1 MAVES
6 SNINVTDVDFEDI
19 SRNLKSYLSG
29 QAEFRDYNFEGSTL
43 SVLIDLLAYSSHIAS
58 VNTNIAASEL
68 FLDSA
73 QLRKNVV
80 SRAKDLGFVP
90 QSETASS
97 ATIDLTVKSVSD
109 YLGNYPAVNDMILPL
124 GSNFETVFDGVTYN
138 FVTTDT
144 FKPTRNNEDFI
155 YKDVLISQGIWVQDS
170 FVYDTQVKSQKFV
183 LSNQRADRTKMGVEV
198 SSNGTIETY
207 SLALNVN
214 EVTTT
219 SRVYYT
225 QENEDG
231 FTEIYFGD
239 GFLGKQLVDGDIIK
253 ITYLVVDPIQANG
266 ARNFTLL
273 DSINGFSNH
282 TISVVTAADG
292 GSEKESIDS
301 IKFKATKFYTS
312 QNRLVTLND
321 YKAKV
326 QEYYPNADAVA
337 VWGGED
343 NDPPEYG
350 KVFVAIKPQ
359 NADYLTE
366 NEKTSIRTNLN
377 RLNMLTVRPEIIS
390 PEVVGILVSTVF
402 KYNKNITS
410 LSKGE
415 LETIVKNQILDF
427 DASTLNNFDAIFRHS
442 RLVSFI
448 DATNDAVL
456 SNITNIR
463 LKKKILPP
471 VDGADTGYE
480 VKFGNA
486 FYHPND
492 GYNKDGGGILVTD
505 GFMVS
510 GDTIN
515 MQYFDDDGMGN
526 LRRFIISGS
535 SRVYRDLQ
543 AGTVDYSNGQIT
555 INSIKITSTQSG
567 DKRVSF
573 TIIPASYD
581 VVAVRGNLIDI
592 SSEDISVEGSID
604 TISSGESS
612 AGVGFTTTQVTKY

>member
-29 QAEFRDYNFEGSTL
+29 QNEFRDYNFEGSTL

-97 ATIDLTVKSVSD
+97 AIIDLTVKSAAD

-155 YKDVLISQGIWVQDS
+155 YKNVQISQGVWVNDK

-183 LSNQRADRTKMGVEV
+183 LSNQRADRTKMRVEV
-198 SSNGTIETY
+198 SSNGTLETY

-219 SRVYYT
+219 SKVYYT

-239 GFLGKQLVDGDIIK
+239 GFLGKQLVDGDIITV
-253 ITYLVVDPIQANG
+253 TYLTVDPIQANG
-266 ARNFTLL
+266 ARKFTLI

-282 TISVVTAADG
+282 TINVVTPADG

-366 NEKTSIRTNLN
+366 TEKTTIKTNLN
-377 RLNMLTVRPEIIS
+377 KLNMLTVRPEIIS
-390 PEVVGILVSTVF
+390 PELVSILISTVF
-402 KYNKNITS
+402 KYNKNITT

-427 DASTLNNFDAIFRHS
+427 DALTLNNFDAIFRHS

-448 DATNDAVL
+448 DNTNDSVL

-463 LKKKILPP
+463 LKKTILPP
-471 VDGADTGYE
+471 ADGTATGYQ

-492 GYNKDGGGILVTD
+492 GYNKDGGGIIVTN

-510 GDTIN
+510 GDDIN

-543 AGTVDYSNGQIT
+543 AGNVDYSNGQIT
-555 INSIKITSTQSG
+555 INSLKITSTQSG

-592 SSEDISVEGSID
+592 SSEDIKVEGEID

-612 AGVGFTTTQVTKY
+612 AGVGFTTTQVTNY